1 MPGKCDQ
8 FGKSMMA
15 KHTHGEKR
23 HTIRGV
29 GLARRKQKPRQRSI
43 SRKSCTFI
51 EIFFRN
57 RLTKS
62 RRDGK
67 IYRQSAVAVKIESGR
82 VPEWPMGTDCK
93 SAAFQLR
100 WFEST
105 RAHQK
110 TSTYESTL
118 RFLFCVCVK
127 LTNAGGFEQLRRC
140 RRRQR
145 KNSPCATA
153 TTAASGRNREEL
165 LGLRPAGCA
174 CRPRH
179 DAAAGSRDPD
189 SLFCAARAIHPRPP
203 RNPVS
208 EPGTGFSVL

>member
-1 MPGKCDQ
+1 MV
-8 FGKSMMA
+8 

-23 HTIRGV
+23 HTIRGM
-29 GLARRKQKPRQRSI
+29 GLARRKQKPCKRSVL
-43 SRKSCTFI
+43 RKSCTFI

-105 RAHQK
+105 RAHQEIQYPNRVLDLLFCRNFFRAGRADSNSIGPPYSPAGK
-110 TSTYESTL
+110 KAPVGLFLDARLATSTLAHQKSSMRTGCWIFCFVETFSGPGGKKANVKTKV
-118 RFLFCVCVK
+118 RFL
-127 LTNAGGFEQLRRC
+127 
-140 RRRQR
+140 
-145 KNSPCATA
+145 P
-153 TTAASGRNREEL
+153 
-165 LGLRPAGCA
+165 RPAGCVK
-174 CRPRH
+174 
-179 DAAAGSRDPD
+179 
-189 SLFCAARAIHPRPP
+189 LEEKIARMRCILGGNRI
-203 RNPVS
+203 
-208 EPGTGFSVL
+208 

>member
-1 MPGKCDQ
+1 MI
-8 FGKSMMA
+8 

-23 HTIRGV
+23 HAIRGM
-29 GLARRKQKPRQRSI
+29 GLARRKQKPCKRSVL
-43 SRKSCTFI
+43 RKSCTFI

-105 RAHQK
+105 RAHQTRK
-110 TSTYESTL
+110 IRTYFRLEKGSDFSFSSGTITTAP
-118 RFLFCVCVK
+118 VDGVK
-127 LTNAGGFEQLRRC
+127 LRYLVIDRKLITRFGGYDYEVR
-140 RRRQR
+140 
-145 KNSPCATA
+145 
-153 TTAASGRNREEL
+153 
-165 LGLRPAGCA
+165 
-174 CRPRH
+174 
-179 DAAAGSRDPD
+179 
-189 SLFCAARAIHPRPP
+189 
-203 RNPVS
+203 
-208 EPGTGFSVL
+208 

>member
-1 MPGKCDQ
+1 MRCEMPGKCDK
-8 FGKSMMA
+8 FEEVMMI

-23 HTIRGV
+23 HTIRGM
-29 GLARRKQKPRQRSI
+29 GLTRRKQKPCKRSVL
-43 SRKSCTFI
+43 RKSCTFI

-105 RAHQK
+105 RAHQTRK
-110 TSTYESTL
+110 IRTCFRL
-118 RFLFCVCVK
+118 
-127 LTNAGGFEQLRRC
+127 EQG
-140 RRRQR
+140 
-145 KNSPCATA
+145 SDF
-153 TTAASGRNREEL
+153 SFSS
-165 LGLRPAGCA
+165 GLRMKAPVDGAKPRYLVIDRKSITKFGGCDYEV
-174 CRPRH
+174 R
-179 DAAAGSRDPD
+179 
-189 SLFCAARAIHPRPP
+189 
-203 RNPVS
+203 
-208 EPGTGFSVL
+208 

>member
-1 MPGKCDQ
+1 MRCEIPGKCDR
-8 FGKSMMA
+8 FEEVMMV
-15 KHTHGEKR
+15 KRTHGEKR
-23 HTIRGV
+23 HTSRGM
-29 GLARRKQKPRQRSI
+29 GLARRKQKPCKRSVL
-43 SRKSCTFI
+43 RKSCTFI

-110 TSTYESTL
+110 TSTYASTL
-118 RFLFCVCVK
+118 RFLFCSKAK
-127 LTNAGGFEQLRRC
+127 LTGRADSNSCGAVAEDSAKTARWAVFSSAARDIHPCPPKIQYPNRVLDFLFCGNFFRAG
-140 RRRQR
+140 
-145 KNSPCATA
+145 
-153 TTAASGRNREEL
+153 REEGKCENQSPVL
-165 LGLRPAGCA
+165 AQ
-174 CRPRH
+174 
-179 DAAAGSRDPD
+179 
-189 SLFCAARAIHPRPP
+189 ARR
-203 RNPVS
+203 VC
-208 EPGTGFSVL
+208 